1 MRTTSAVQVARP
13 HRVWPCAS
21 PLWEKR
27 RLDWRPVRW
36 NPWTAKITCDS
47 FPMDAL
53 IIVYIYIYTDNITKF
68 CAWGIFVCIN
78 ISTKTHT
85 HVDIYIYTRLYH
97 WFSILYRI
105 ISNYIYARLC
115 ARVCVCV
122 LQYEIVKQHVKQ
134 CAWFCHLWSTLEPRT
149 SSNTEFV
156 AFVARAIDGGIPE
169 KSPLSNH
176 TEAYPKYKRPFLL
189 LNLLLVG

>member
-1 MRTTSAVQVARP
+1 MR
-13 HRVWPCAS
+13 
-21 PLWEKR
+21 
-27 RLDWRPVRW
+27 D
-36 NPWTAKITCDS
+36 
-47 FPMDAL
+47 
-53 IIVYIYIYTDNITKF
+53 
-68 CAWGIFVCIN
+68 
-78 ISTKTHT
+78 
-85 HVDIYIYTRLYH
+85 
-97 WFSILYRI
+97 
-105 ISNYIYARLC
+105 YAR
-115 ARVCVCV
+115 VYVCV